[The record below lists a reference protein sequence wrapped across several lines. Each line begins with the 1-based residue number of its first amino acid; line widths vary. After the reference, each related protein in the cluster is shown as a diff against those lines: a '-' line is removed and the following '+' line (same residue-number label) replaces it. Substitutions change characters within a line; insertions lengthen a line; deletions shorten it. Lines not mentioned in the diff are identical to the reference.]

1 MQAYLFIAFFVCLV
15 NVANGQQ
22 KSYLYFGES
31 KIELKLDTLKSN
43 EHNKVY
49 NLATKQIYKMSF
61 TGIPAN
67 EFTVISFE
75 NGDSVPVIDYQLDY
89 NCSFIDTVQRINK
102 IDLYLKIGSSTIKDV
117 RYQYQL
123 LSEEKRI
130 STTFTY
136 DLLKKNKAK
145 REIQHLLRNYN
156 KSSVILSAISFYN
169 QDVLYI
175 LNLGNLC
182 MFQLN

>member
-75 NGDSVPVIDYQLDY
+75 
-89 NCSFIDTVQRINK
+89 
-102 IDLYLKIGSSTIKDV
+102 SSTFKDV